1 LDDIQS
7 SPIILEAR
15 IPLFQDV
22 PIWIFGRAF
31 CDNIFVDSLLGPLYD
46 WSVDAYSW
54 HI

>member
-1 LDDIQS
+1 LD
-7 SPIILEAR
+7 
-15 IPLFQDV
+15 
-22 PIWIFGRAF
+22 RAF